1 MIREVNLLR
10 DYQEE
15 MISRVH
21 EAWMHH
27 RSVMVQ
33 MPTGTGKTHV
43 LATIVKDVVSGRAGK
58 VLVLAHRIE
67 LISQI
72 SQTLSSFGIAHGVMG
87 NGEPCPVMV
96 ASVQTVSR
104 RLDRLDFD
112 PDLVIVDEAHHA
124 LARTYRVL
132 WERWPE
138 AKFLGLTATPC
149 RMNRAGFTDLFEV
162 LVCSW
167 SIAKFVE
174 KGVLSVFDYVSILS
188 DSEEQ
193 RLIDSLEKRGA
204 DGDYQVKEMDR
215 VLNRRPSI
223 ERLYHSLR
231 RYAPGKK
238 GIVYAIS
245 IEHARQIADF
255 YSRQGIRAAAIDSRT
270 PMVERQRLVE
280 EFRADKLQV
289 LVNVDVFSEGF
300 DCPAVEFVQ
309 MARPTL
315 SLAKYLQQVGRG
327 LRKGRDKKVCV
338 LIDSV
343 GLYRVFGLPVVPWDW
358 EGMFRGEL
366 AGKGVPPTKAEP
378 TEMPYVRQRPEEQEP
393 DRDMGMVMSHEALLE
408 KLEEWNKVPV
418 TAERKKAALVAW
430 QDKETG
436 LWGLK
441 RGRKVLTEAVYVRV
455 FDMQEDVAAV
465 RFQNHGCGLVDAS
478 GGMLWRKDNCRS
490 MKFARNRLLVVQEAD
505 GKEKFVDL
513 CNLQVYAW
521 KPEVRRYGGF
531 ELLKVRHLCY
541 SRTKEVYAS
550 CADFESILIAD
561 KGFYLSVFEHG
572 ERYFCLLK
580 GDEERYYR
588 MCRKLEDGSI
598 VVADKDGRMYHVT
611 VDGKKES
618 LEGGDGRTLIDRLE
632 AETRTRLEAEEE
644 GRKLQIRTAYKEAIP
659 YKAGV
664 KWGLKVGNKVTIPPI
679 YRKVQPPVGEYC
691 AVEMNYGQWGVI
703 GIDGTIWVEP
713 KYPEVSVE
721 ENGTVVLTSVT
732 GKKRNI
738 QLR

>member
-15 MISRVH
+15 MITRVR

-104 RLDRLDFD
+104 RLDRLDFW

-132 WERWPE
+132 WEQWPE

-174 KGVLSVFDYVSILS
+174 KGVLSVFDYVSILP

-204 DGDYQVKEMDR
+204 DGDYQVKEMDQ

-223 ERLYHSLR
+223 ERLYHSLM

-255 YSRQGIRAAAIDSRT
+255 YSQQGIRAVAIDSRT

-338 LIDSV
+338 LIDNV

-358 EGMFRGEL
+358 ESMFRGEL

-378 TEMPYVRQRPEEQEP
+378 TEMPYVRQRPENEEP
-393 DRDMGMVMSHEALLE
+393 DKDMGMVMSHEVLLA
-408 KLEEWNKVPV
+408 KLGEWNNGPV
-418 TAERKKAALVAW
+418 TTERKKPALTAW
-430 QDKETG
+430 QDQETG

-465 RFQNHGCGLVDAS
+465 RFHNHGCGLVDEKGAV
-478 GGMLWRKDNCRS
+478 LWRKEDALR
-490 MKFARNRLLVVQEAD
+490 MKFMRNRLLQVQEAD
-505 GKEKFVDL
+505 GKEKYVDL
-513 CNLQVYAW
+513 CNLQVYAS
-521 KPEVRRYGGF
+521 KPEVRRYGSF
-531 ELLKVRHLCY
+531 EMLKVRHLCY

-550 CADFESILIAD
+550 EADYERILIAD
-561 KGFYLSVFEHG
+561 KGFYLSVFEG
-572 ERYFCLLK
+572 TGRYFCLLA
-580 GDEERYYR
+580 GDEERFYR
-588 MCRKLEDGSI
+588 YRGTLADGSI
-598 VVADKDGRMYHVT
+598 LVEDDAGVCYQVAEGTEKRYVGDREAID
-611 VDGKKES
+611 S
-618 LEGGDGRTLIDRLE
+618 LLQQIEKRLE
-632 AETRTRLEAEEE
+632 VEAEEKRQRILE
-644 GRKLQIRTAYKEAIP
+644 EYREAGP
-659 YKAGV
+659 YRAGM
-664 KWGLKVGNKVTIPPI
+664 KWGLKVGNRMTVPPI
-679 YRKVQPPVGEYC
+679 YRMVKPPVGKYC
-691 AVEMNYGQWGVI
+691 VVEMNYGQWGVI
-703 GIDGTIWVEP
+703 SIDGRVMIEP
-713 KYPEVSVE
+713 KYQSVSLSTDGEVLLTDALGRKKVE
-721 ENGTVVLTSVT
+721 RISL
-732 GKKRNI
+732 
-738 QLR
+738 